1 MRNAR
6 NGPTCETFG
15 RIAAGCT
22 VSESEQ
28 TLRRVPVFRWPFRHS
43 SRPAPPSELKETL
56 AAELLE
62 LASLSTPQVLA
73 RLSSSAQGL
82 TAAAADARRAQF
94 GFNRV
99 AHEEHETLVVQFIR
113 RLVNPLNLLLLTLAG
128 VSVVMG
134 DREAAVI
141 IFIMVALSLTLA
153 IVQERKS
160 SRAAQQL
167 RAMVH
172 TTVMVLR
179 SDTRVAADDAGVPE
193 PIELPLEQLV
203 PGDVVHLSAGD
214 MIPGDL
220 RLIAAK
226 DLFVNQASLTGEAL
240 PVEKHA
246 EPQPTPNAELGGPT
260 NICLMGT
267 TVVSGSATG
276 VIAMTGA
283 RAYFG
288 GLAGAVASARVMTS
302 FDKGINRFAW
312 LMIRFILVMAPLVFL
327 INGLTKGNW
336 VEALLFA
343 TAVAVGLT
351 PEMLP
356 MIVTVNLAK
365 GALAMSRRKVIVK
378 RLNAIQNFGAMDV
391 LCTDKTG
398 TLTQDRVIL
407 EKHVDLLGEN
417 SDEVLEYAYLNSV
430 YQSGLKNLLDMA
442 VLRHGDKDHLARKA
456 HDYRKLD
463 EVPFDFERR
472 RMSVAV
478 ERSGQRLL
486 ICKGAVE
493 EVFAVCGQGRAGGQ
507 LILLD
512 ASHGAQLRATIEEL
526 NADGFRVVAVAI
538 KDLPADQSSCSV
550 RDESDLVLVGYI
562 AFLDP
567 PKDSAAQALAELAAH
582 GVHVKVLTGDNE
594 IITRK
599 ICRDVGLHVE
609 RVVMG
614 SELATASAAQVAELA
629 QQGQVFAKLS
639 PLQKA
644 TVIRALQGSGHV
656 VGFLGDGINDGP
668 ALKAADVGISVD
680 SAVDIAK
687 ESADIV
693 LLEKSLQVLDQ
704 GVIEGRKVF
713 GNVVKYIRMGA
724 SSNFGNMFSVIGAS
738 AWLPFLPMAPV
749 QVLAN
754 NLLYDFSQ
762 TAIPTDN
769 VDEEYL
775 ASPRRW
781 EIRNIE
787 RYMLFIGPI
796 SSIFDYATYLT
807 MYFLF
812 GARTGA
818 QAALFQTGWFVE
830 SLLSQTLIIH
840 IIRTRRL
847 AFIESRAS
855 TPLLLTGLAACSLGI
870 WLPYSPFAHALGF
883 VRLPALYWPLLGA
896 MLVVY
901 LSLTHGMKMWFHRR
915 FGLD

>member
-1 MRNAR
+1 MDT
-6 NGPTCETFG
+6 NG
-15 RIAAGCT
+15 T
-22 VSESEQ
+22 V
-28 TLRRVPVFRWPFRHS
+28 RVPIFHWPFGP
-43 SRPAPPSELKETL
+43 SRRWKAVPRRKEGLPPEF
-56 AAELLE
+56 LE
-62 LASLSTPQVLA
+62 LAP
-73 RLSSSAQGL
+73 L
-82 TAAAADARRAQF
+82 TAAETLEKLHSRASGLASAEVAARRDEF
-94 GFNRV
+94 GANRV
-99 AHEEHETLVVQFIR
+99 AHEEHETLLSQFLR
-113 RLVNPLNLLLLTLAG
+113 RLLNPLNILLLTLAT
-128 VSVVMG
+128 VSVFMG
-134 DREAAVI
+134 DHESATM
-141 IFIMVALSLTLA
+141 IFAMVVLSLTLA
-153 IVQERKS
+153 LIQERRS
-160 SRAAQQL
+160 TAAAQRL

-172 TTVMVLR
+172 TTAMVVR
-179 SDTRVAADDAGVPE
+179 PDDNAATAPSGLDE
-193 PIELPLEQLV
+193 PIELPIEQLV
-203 PGDVVHLSAGD
+203 PGDIVHLSAGD

-220 RLIAAK
+220 RLLSAK
-226 DLFVNQASLTGEAL
+226 DLFINQAALTGESM

-246 EPQPTPNAELGGPT
+246 DPQAGPGTEIGALT
-260 NICLMGT
+260 NLCLMGT
-267 TVVSGSATG
+267 TVVSGTATG
-276 VIAMTGA
+276 VIALTGD

-288 GLAGAVASARVMTS
+288 GVAHAVAGARAPTS

-327 INGLTKGNW
+327 INGFTKGNW

-365 GALAMSRRKVIVK
+365 GAMAMARSKVIVK
-378 RLNAIQNFGAMDV
+378 RLTAIQNFGAMDV

-407 EKHVDLLGEN
+407 EKHVDLLGQE
-417 SDEVLEYAYLNSV
+417 SDEVLLYAYLNSY
-430 YQSGLKNLLDMA
+430 YQSGLRNLLDVA
-442 VLRHGDKDHLARKA
+442 VLQHAAADALARRV
-456 HDYRKLD
+456 HEYRKLD

-478 ERSGQRLL
+478 EHNGQHLL

-493 EVFAVCGQGRAGGQ
+493 EVFAAAVCGRAGGES
-507 LILLD
+507 IPLD
-512 ASHGAQLRATIEEL
+512 AGHREQLLRTVEGL
-526 NADGFRVVAVAI
+526 NAEGFRVVAVAV
-538 KDLPADQSSCSV
+538 KELPQEQNACAA

-567 PKDSAAQALAELAAH
+567 PKDSAAQAIAQMSAH
-582 GVHVKVLTGDNE
+582 GIEVKVLTGDNE
-594 IITRK
+594 VVSRK
-599 ICRDVGLHVE
+599 ICRDVGLPVDRIVLGGE
-609 RVVMG
+609 F
-614 SELATASAAQVAELA
+614 EAASPQQQAEMA
-629 QQGQVFAKLS
+629 QQARVLAKLS

-644 TVIRALQGSGHV
+644 TVIKALQGAGHV

-687 ESADIV
+687 ESADII
-693 LLEKSLQVLDQ
+693 LLEKSLLVLDQ
-704 GVIEGRKVF
+704 GVTEGRRVF
-713 GNVVKYIRMGA
+713 GNVIKYIRMGA

-749 QVLAN
+749 QVLTN

-775 ASPRRW
+775 ARPRRW
-781 EIRNIE
+781 EIGNIG

-796 SSIFDYATYLT
+796 SSIFDYTTYLT
-807 MYFLF
+807 MYFIF
-812 GARTGA
+812 GANTPAR
-818 QAALFQTGWFVE
+818 AALFQTGWFVE

-840 IIRTRRL
+840 VIRTRKM

-855 TPLLLTGLAACSLGI
+855 TPLLLTGLATCSVGI
-870 WLPYSPFAHALGF
+870 WLPYSPFRSALGF
-883 VRLPALYWPLLGA
+883 VHLPALYWPLLAA
-896 MLVVY
+896 MLVTY
-901 LSLTHGMKMWFHRR
+901 LILTHLMKMWFHRR